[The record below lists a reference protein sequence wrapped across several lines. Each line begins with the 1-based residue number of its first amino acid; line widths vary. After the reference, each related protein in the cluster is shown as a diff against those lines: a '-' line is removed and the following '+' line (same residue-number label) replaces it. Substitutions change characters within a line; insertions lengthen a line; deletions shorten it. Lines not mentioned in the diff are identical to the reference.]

1 VNLKDPL
8 EHTPWSHKRWTYS
21 IGLVFLA
28 QVVLVVLMTEQSQ
41 PAKPPP
47 RFRTRI
53 NLAVDPSSQQQLADM
68 AALSDPTL
76 FALPNLHGF
85 SGAAWLTFAPLEH
98 HFTDWRES
106 ERWLEMD
113 ISSLGKSF
121 LSFVETNTPAPLL
134 IADKP
139 LPAPPGPNLR
149 WTNGPL
155 ATRSEVRLEGG
166 LAQRALLRPLAVPSW
181 PHPEILTNTVVQVL
195 VDANGDVQSQTLLA
209 TCGSKE
215 ADQAA
220 LKLAAGSQFQAI
232 PRNGAPPA
240 TSSQITWGQLI
251 FRWHTISPATTNT
264 TISPILR

>member
-1 VNLKDPL
+1 VSQSPL
-8 EHTPWSHKRWTYS
+8 EHTAWSRKRWIYS

-28 QVVLVVLMTEQSQ
+28 QVVLVVLLTQPSQ
-41 PAKPPP
+41 PPQTPP
-47 RFRTRI
+47 RFKTRI
-53 NLAVDPSSQQQLADM
+53 NLAVDSWSEQQLAGM

-121 LSFVETNTPAPLL
+121 LSFVKTNTPAPLL

-139 LPAPPGPNLR
+139 LPSPPGPNPRL
-149 WTNGPL
+149 TNSPI
-155 ATRSEVRLEGG
+155 ATRSEVRIEGD
-166 LAQRALLRPLAVPSW
+166 LAQRGLLRPLAVPSW
-181 PHPEILTNTVVQVL
+181 PHPEILTTTVVQLL
-195 VDANGDVQSQTLLA
+195 VDANGDVQSQTLLLS
-209 TCGSKE
+209 CGSKE

-220 LKLAAGSQFQAI
+220 LKLAASAQFRAV
-232 PRNGAPPA
+232 PRNGAPQA
-240 TSSQITWGQLI
+240 AISQITWGQLV
-251 FRWHTISPATTNT
+251 FQWHTIPLATTNIN
-264 TISPILR
+264 ISPILR